1 MKRIAKE
8 KRKKAIKTVW
18 KLKPLHSQYP
28 LRSQKAD
35 VDLHGIHQWLRN
47 AGYKTE
53 TDGFTSPPKIRASSF
68 FSMGQTLGVG
78 SVIQAP
84 SLLTTS
90 SQGALFFP
98 QMSIQRDTVVLNNIY
113 TGKSVTYC
121 DIETPDK
128 WYEHGPLPVV
138 DTPKV
143 NNLWDFPIRADRTI
157 QANWS
162 DIEIKHKQY
171 RTYQLIDMNVP
182 SDSNISAKEFEKLS
196 KYENLEIEIDKVW
209 KMKKK
214 NHTSYCRG
222 TWHDKKGNTE
232 IC

>member
-8 KRKKAIKTVW
+8 KRKKAIETAW
-18 KLKPLHSQYP
+18 KLKPLHSQNP
-28 LRSQKAD
+28 LRNQKAD
-35 VDLHGIHQWLRN
+35 VDLHGTHQSLRS

-53 TDGFTSPPKIRASSF
+53 TDGFTSPHKTRASSLEIFRLIF

-84 SLLTTS
+84 RLLTTS

-128 WYEHGPLPVV
+128 WDEHGLLPVV

-143 NNLWDFPIRADRTI
+143 NILWDFPIRADRTI
-157 QANWS
+157 QANLANMK
-162 DIEIKHKQY
+162 I
-171 RTYQLIDMNVP
+171 LNL
-182 SDSNISAKEFEKLS
+182 KLVRCG
-196 KYENLEIEIDKVW
+196 K
-209 KMKKK
+209 
-214 NHTSYCRG
+214 
-222 TWHDKKGNTE
+222 
-232 IC
+232 